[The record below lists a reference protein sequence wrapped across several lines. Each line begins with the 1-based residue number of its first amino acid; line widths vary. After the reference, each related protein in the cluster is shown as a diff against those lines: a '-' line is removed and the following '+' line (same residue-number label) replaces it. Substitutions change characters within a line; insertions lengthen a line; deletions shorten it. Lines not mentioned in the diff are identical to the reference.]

1 MSYAPMSSVPLS
13 AIPPAIANE
22 RRRTRRIEVMLP
34 VEIEMNGERRV
45 ARITEM
51 SRAGARLTLRGPT
64 TTNSVLTIRRNGVE
78 LHAVIV
84 WADDTQAGVWF
95 PQPMDEGSFL
105 QLRKR
110 VVS

>member
-1 MSYAPMSSVPLS
+1 MSSVPLS

-34 VEIEMNGERRV
+34 VEVELNGEKRV

-64 TTNSVLTIRRNGVE
+64 TTNSVLTIRRNGIE
-78 LHAVIV
+78 MQAVVV
-84 WADDTQAGVWF
+84 WADDSQAGVWF
-95 PQPMDEGSFL
+95 PQPMDENSFL

>member
-1 MSYAPMSSVPLS
+1 
-13 AIPPAIANE
+13 
-22 RRRTRRIEVMLP
+22 MLP
-34 VEIEMNGERRV
+34 VEVEMNGERRV

-64 TTNSVLTIRRNGVE
+64 TTGSVLVIRRNGIE
-78 LHAVIV
+78 LHAVVV
-84 WADDTQAGVWF
+84 WADTSDAGVWF
-95 PQPMDEGSFL
+95 PQPMDEASFL